1 MNLRIENVSRLK
13 GKNLKVVTDWLE
25 NQGYNCAIF
34 LRADPVALGW
44 PVRRSRVYIC
54 ASLAHNFY
62 HPHTIYEQLQ
72 GYPQSLQSVDDIA
85 VASEL
90 LPLRQRHC
98 TKSDNCA
105 LDRQSMIALAARPL
119 SSSRKSAFDCQIHE
133 EHSGVLN
140 LRELRVLSLVLEDN
154 PGIRFVDLSQS
165 SGRAP
170 AGTDVIPCITPGGR
184 IYDITHKRF
193 LSGRQKLLAQGI
205 FPSQPANPK
214 QNDLE
219 GDLAGN
225 AFNSIVFAAVLIAAL
240 ASSMPWKFNRYHGKQ
255 GKLDTK
261 PVFDWGSVF
270 HNSKRGFGSRDG
282 PVQWKAWAMLKM
294 SSSWFSFSCRK
305 GTITLFQSLSHVHG
319 FSAILWGAKSVS
331 SYILSLAEALT
342 NEHVVLERSSQQ
354 IHGSTLFAPSISS
367 HNSIHLIGG
376 TDPFVQMLHWLKDV
390 ICIFLDLRS
399 RRMSQQMVPF
409 SHPEQENV
417 GSVKI
422 CAICRC
428 TSEDQDPLN
437 QAWTETIFI
446 CLISNAAVC
455 SAGSED
461 PVGLVHQSH
470 GDTCKGAKKL

>member
-54 ASLAHNFY
+54 ASLAHNFD

-240 ASSMPWKFNRYHGKQ
+240 ASSMP
-255 GKLDTK
+255 
-261 PVFDWGSVF
+261 
-270 HNSKRGFGSRDG
+270 
-282 PVQWKAWAMLKM
+282 
-294 SSSWFSFSCRK
+294 
-305 GTITLFQSLSHVHG
+305 
-319 FSAILWGAKSVS
+319 
-331 SYILSLAEALT
+331 
-342 NEHVVLERSSQQ
+342 
-354 IHGSTLFAPSISS
+354 
-367 HNSIHLIGG
+367 
-376 TDPFVQMLHWLKDV
+376 
-390 ICIFLDLRS
+390 
-399 RRMSQQMVPF
+399 
-409 SHPEQENV
+409 
-417 GSVKI
+417 
-422 CAICRC
+422 
-428 TSEDQDPLN
+428 
-437 QAWTETIFI
+437 
-446 CLISNAAVC
+446 
-455 SAGSED
+455 
-461 PVGLVHQSH
+461 
-470 GDTCKGAKKL
+470 